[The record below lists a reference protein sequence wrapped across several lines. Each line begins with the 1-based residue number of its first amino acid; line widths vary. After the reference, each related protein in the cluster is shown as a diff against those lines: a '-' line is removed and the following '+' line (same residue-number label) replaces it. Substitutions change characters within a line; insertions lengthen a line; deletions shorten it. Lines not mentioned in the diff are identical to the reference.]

1 MRRSTRQQSKPVII
15 DLLLTEGGFEV
26 FDPNMASMIAAQ
38 KAMMQKPEKP
48 LNYSKTMVPKS
59 IEKIGTPP
67 SGNFGMPNDMLM
79 RSKTT
84 VKPPM
89 MGPQKVTVQNGIPTS
104 ERMGMGRP
112 MGAGGDTIRREIQSF
127 SNYSIPP
134 AGMRQGHEGGS
145 HEGYTPSQ
153 YGHPGGSTLSTL
165 NSMVPSGY
173 MKAHEKP
180 QKVFPVVLPSC
191 SQWFDTDRIH
201 EIEKEGLPEFFI
213 GKASKS
219 PEIYKRYRN
228 HIIFLY
234 RQNIGNY
241 LNAST
246 CRKSLPGDACS
257 IIRIHAFLERWGLIN
272 FHIEPSNN
280 PKTLFLSRPN
290 FTHERLAEASQ
301 SDPKME
307 VFDKINKVDLTETEQ
322 KELIDQVK
330 KLENNA
336 RPICDFCGVR
346 CGMGWYYQRGSEPG
360 QPKIELEGDAA
371 AQARQ
376 ENQENEGEKKINYK
390 GKRMILCTK
399 CYSEQNFPKLLT
411 SADFFKVDPTN
422 IAGST
427 RVGAQL
433 IDTWTHED
441 TYRLLDLIQKFGDN
455 WSEIQKNLQH
465 KTKAEIIA
473 HYLQLPLN
481 NITSINILDM
491 GELKGHE
498 ETTNER
504 VADLTPT
511 VFGDFSNPILQHV
524 GVYKSLLNKSR
535 EQARKKKE
543 EQERI
548 AKQIT
553 DEQERLVRQAAEE
566 QKQKE
571 EATKIEEERSEEKE
585 IVKIQEGEEM
595 NIEKPENE
603 NAIETEEVAKAGEA
617 EDTAMKIEE
626 TKPEEAEGE
635 VEQEEKPAEIVEEK
649 KEEEEEEETTEAQ
662 QQEEAEV
669 KKEEEVV
676 KPEVPKTKEEITF
689 GYVEQMVRNQVAKL
703 DNKIDFLGEFEDM
716 LVRERTQFDVLQQS
730 LLLDQIEFA
739 KKKLEAVKS
748 IPVAVPQQFGQNGPA
763 STQSASYVPQAAS
776 TFENRGEP
784 GFFDFNANSGSNTF
798 GAGEIADFG
807 DGSFL

>member
-15 DLLLTEGGFEV
+15 DLVLGEGGFEIY
-26 FDPNMASMIAAQ
+26 DPNFASMIAAQ
-38 KAMMQKPEKP
+38 KAMMMQKPDKP
-48 LNYSKTMVPKS
+48 LNYSKTMGPKS
-59 IEKIGTPP
+59 VEKIGTPP

-89 MGPQKVTVQNGIPTS
+89 MGPAKISMQNGMPTG
-104 ERMGMGRP
+104 ERMPMSRP

-173 MKAHEKP
+173 MKPPEKP

-191 SQWFDTDRIH
+191 SQWFDTAQIH

-241 LNAST
+241 LNATT

-272 FHIEPSNN
+272 FHIDPQNN

-307 VFDKINKVDLTETEQ
+307 IFDKINKSDLTETEQ
-322 KELIDQVK
+322 KELINQIK

-336 RPICDFCGVR
+336 RPVCDFCGIR
-346 CGMGWYYQRGSEPG
+346 CGLGWYYQKGAEPA

-371 AQARQ
+371 VQAKQ
-376 ENQENEGEKKINYK
+376 DNQENEVEKKIDYK

-411 SADFFKVDPTN
+411 SVDFFKVDPTN

-427 RVGAQL
+427 RIGAQL
-433 IDTWTHED
+433 IEAWTHED

-455 WSEIQKNLQH
+455 WNEIQKNLSH

-524 GVYKSLLNKSR
+524 AVYKSLLNKSR
-535 EQARKKKE
+535 EQTRKKKE
-543 EQERI
+543 EQDRI
-548 AKQIT
+548 AKQIA
-553 DEQERLVRQAAEE
+553 DEQDRLAKQAAEE
-566 QKQKE
+566 QKQRE
-571 EATKIEEERSEEKE
+571 NAAKIEEERSEEKE

-603 NAIETEEVAKAGEA
+603 NEIETEEVEKAGEA
-617 EDTAMKIEE
+617 EDNAMKIEE
-626 TKPEEAEGE
+626 GKPEGEAEGE
-635 VEQEEKPAEIVEEK
+635 GEAEEKPAEMIEEK
-649 KEEEEEEETTEAQ
+649 KEEEEETNEV
-662 QQEEAEV
+662 QQESEV

-676 KPEVPKTKEEITF
+676 KPEVPKTKEEVTF
-689 GYVEQMVRNQVAKL
+689 GYVEQMVRNQVSKL
-703 DNKIDFLGEFEDM
+703 DNKIEFLGEFEDM
-716 LVRERTQFDVLQQS
+716 LVRERTQFDVLQQA

-748 IPVAVPQQFGQNGPA
+748 VPIAAPQQFGQNGPA
-763 STQSASYVPQAAS
+763 STQNASYVPQAAS
-776 TFENRGEP
+776 TFENREP
-784 GFFDFNANSGSNTF
+784 GFFDFNANSGGNTF
-798 GAGEIADFG
+798 GGGEIADFV